1 MTDLENYKA
10 IVDQCFGV
18 GVATF
23 PLLPETTNNV
33 IGALNNDHYS
43 SFKISFLKR
52 LERLSTL
59 YKKDAANFPNLVPV
73 LNEVSSTRNWEGA
86 YSELVA
92 FDFLNS
98 DKDYLSQPIRL
109 SKTVSASETLGSSL
123 GMTNVNFDGYH
134 DDFGVC
140 FDVKVLSDKSADM
153 LESAITRV
161 KQQLGNPQVTI
172 LPEYPLDMGYDAFD
186 SHVRDLIKEL
196 SGAINVQSKTQFIK
210 SSVVPG
216 LSFRLRWG
224 PGVAMTVGTYDP
236 YQHAKNHH
244 RLLFTHAKKFSRI
257 QPSLI
262 VFVVFP
268 WFSESFLS
276 HGVFDTA
283 IFYRAFCR
291 RFFCEY
297 AQSAVKATTHI
308 KSVGDDTTLSQVT
321 ACLSGVLFIE
331 DASILS
337 ADPSQQNVRA
347 LCYLNP
353 NAAHKVGSLYRT
365 HLEKIGVT
373 IDDFEYDNY

>member
-10 IVDQCFGV
+10 IVEQCFGA

-23 PLLPETTNNV
+23 PLLQDTTNNV
-33 IGALNNDHYS
+33 IGALNSDQYS
-43 SFKISFLKR
+43 SFKNSFLKR
-52 LERLSTL
+52 LERLSAI
-59 YKKDAANFPNLVPV
+59 YKKDPANFPNLVPV

-98 DKDYLSQPIRL
+98 DQDYLRQPISL

-123 GMTNVNFDGYH
+123 GMTNVNFDGYY

-140 FDVKVLSDKSADM
+140 FDVKVLSDKSGDM
-153 LESAITRV
+153 LASVITQV
-161 KQQLGNPQVTI
+161 KRQLGNPEVTI
-172 LPEYPLDMGYDAFD
+172 LPEYPLDMGYSAVE
-186 SHVRDLIKEL
+186 SHVGALIREL
-196 SGAINVQSKTQFIK
+196 SGAINIQSKTQFVK
-210 SSVVPG
+210 SAVVPN
-216 LSFRLRWG
+216 LSFRLQWG
-224 PGVAMTVGTYDP
+224 GGVAMTVGTYDP

-244 RLLFTHAKKFSRI
+244 RLLFIHAKKFSRI

-297 AQSAVKATTHI
+297 AQSAVKATTLI

-321 ACLSGVLFIE
+321 ASLSGVLFIE
-331 DASILS
+331 DASIQS
-337 ADPSQQNVRA
+337 TDPSQQNVRA

-353 NAAHKVGSLYRT
+353 NAAQKVGTDYRT
-365 HLEKIGVT
+365 HLETIGVT
-373 IDDFEYDNY
+373 IDDFEHDNY